1 MKKSGTVAVFL
12 CSNCGT
18 DYPKW
23 LGQCPNC
30 SEWGTLSE
38 YKVPKNKRRS
48 QNKIP
53 TESISLKD
61 VLQSGQKKR
70 TLTHITEV
78 DRVLGGGI
86 LPGSLILLGGNPG
99 IGKSTLALQ
108 MLGKVKNPSLYISAE
123 ESEDQIATMRAKRL
137 GISSNE
143 MQLSGEN
150 HVEDI
155 LEQIILLKPE
165 VVIIDSI
172 QTVYSDSIDSL
183 PGSVGQIR
191 ESGQQL
197 LQICKERGVTI
208 ILIGHVTK
216 EGIIAGPRMLEHM
229 VDTVLYLEGDDRYD
243 HRILRSVKNRFG
255 ATNEV
260 GIFQMQSEGLI
271 EVENPSELFLAER
284 SVNVA
289 GSTIFPSL
297 EGTRPILVEVQA
309 LVTNASFGTPQRNVN
324 GFDLRRLSMLLAVLE
339 KRLKLPMGTRDTFV
353 NLVGGLRIDD
363 PAADL
368 AVIGAIASSVLDKPL
383 PQDMI
388 LIGEVGLAGEVRS
401 VNQLDKRLIES
412 QTLGFKSAIVPK
424 FGFKKANPSPE
435 NMKYYQVD
443 SVKKVF
449 DIIFP

>member
-1 MKKSGTVAVFL
+1 MRKDSKVTVFL

-30 SEWGTLSE
+30 NEWGTLSE
-38 YKVPKNKRRS
+38 YNVPKSKRGTKNRIPS
-48 QNKIP
+48 ESTPLKDILKKGQPVRIP
-53 TESISLKD
+53 T
-61 VLQSGQKKR
+61 R
-70 TLTHITEV
+70 ITEI

-108 MLGKVKNPSLYISAE
+108 MLGKVNKPSLYISAE
-123 ESEDQIATMRAKRL
+123 ESEDQIAMRAKRL
-137 GISSNE
+137 QISSSE

-150 HVEDI
+150 HIDNI
-155 LEQIILLKPE
+155 LELIILLKPE
-165 VVIIDSI
+165 IVIIDSI
-172 QTVYSDSIDSL
+172 QTVYSDSVDSL
-183 PGSVGQIR
+183 PGSVSQIR

-208 ILIGHVTK
+208 VLIGHVTK

-260 GIFQMQSEGLI
+260 GIFQMQSKGLI

-289 GSTIFPSL
+289 GSAIFP
-297 EGTRPILVEVQA
+297 
-309 LVTNASFGTPQRNVN
+309 
-324 GFDLRRLSMLLAVLE
+324 
-339 KRLKLPMGTRDTFV
+339 
-353 NLVGGLRIDD
+353 
-363 PAADL
+363 
-368 AVIGAIASSVLDKPL
+368 
-383 PQDMI
+383 
-388 LIGEVGLAGEVRS
+388 GLA
-401 VNQLDKRLIES
+401 ES
-412 QTLGFKSAIVPK
+412 GRGSFL
-424 FGFKKANPSPE
+424 
-435 NMKYYQVD
+435 
-443 SVKKVF
+443 
-449 DIIFP
+449 

>member
-1 MKKSGTVAVFL
+1 MSKKGSSAVFL

-23 LGQCPNC
+23 YGQCPNC
-30 SEWGTLSE
+30 KEWGTLGE
-38 YKVPKNKRRS
+38 YKVKKSKSSRGRLAVSETTDLKDIINNQQNKRI
-48 QNKIP
+48 NTNMI
-53 TESISLKD
+53 
-61 VLQSGQKKR
+61 
-70 TLTHITEV
+70 EV
-78 DRVLGGGI
+78 DRVLGGGL

-108 MLGKVKNPSLYISAE
+108 MVGKIEESSLYISAE
-123 ESEDQIATMRAKRL
+123 ESEDQIAMRAKRL
-137 GISSNE
+137 QLNSE
-143 MQLSGEN
+143 KLVLSGEN
-150 HVEDI
+150 
-155 LEQIILLKPE
+155 QIEGIIQQIEKLKPS
-165 VVIIDSI
+165 VIVIDSI
-172 QTVYSDSIDSL
+172 QTVYSDSVDSL

-197 LQICKERGVTI
+197 LQICKELGVTI
-208 ILIGHVTK
+208 LLIGHVTK

-229 VDTVLYLEGDDRYD
+229 VDTVLYLEGDDRYN

-260 GIFQMQSEGLI
+260 GIFQMEVSGLL

-284 SVNVA
+284 STNIA

-309 LVTNASFGTPQRNVN
+309 LVSNASFGTPQRNVN
-324 GFDLRRLSMLLAVLE
+324 GFDLRRLSMLIAVLE
-339 KRLKLPMGTRDTFV
+339 KRLKIPMGMRDTFV

-368 AVIGAIASSVLDKPL
+368 AVICAVASSALDKAISN
-383 PQDMI
+383 DFI

-401 VNQLDKRLIES
+401 VSQLEKRLTES
-412 QTLGFKSAIVPK
+412 ESLGFTDAIVPK
-424 FGFKKANPSPE
+424 FGLKKSDVSSL
-435 NMKYYQVD
+435 KIKLHQVS
-443 SVKKVF
+443 SVKQVF
-449 DIIFP
+449 GIIFP